1 MVTGVVPCIIHRMIM
16 MTTATDIDTTGHP
29 PQAVFRHGVD
39 AWYPAIYRH
48 IVASTYGSGLDADD
62 LTQDVFLKAW
72 RKIDSFDSRSSMK
85 TWLYAIARTTVL
97 DALRRR
103 KIRSVMSFFSDKGPA
118 FQPDGDAGDTTAEL
132 RHQLR
137 LAIAGL
143 PESYRTVL
151 LCRDVDGLSYAD
163 IAAITGET
171 EGTLR
176 SRHFEARKR
185 LRDTL
190 TRNGITP

>member
-1 MVTGVVPCIIHRMIM
+1 M
-16 MTTATDIDTTGHP
+16 MMMSATTDIDTDAHP

-48 IVASTYGSGLDADD
+48 IAASTYGTGMDADD

-72 RKIDSFDSRSSMK
+72 RKIDTFDGRSSMK

-103 KIRSVMSFFSDKGPA
+103 KIRSVLSFFSEWSASFEPEGDRG
-118 FQPDGDAGDTTAEL
+118 DGTAEL
-132 RHQLR
+132 RHHLR
-137 LAIAGL
+137 LAIAAL
-143 PESYRTVL
+143 PESYRTVI
-151 LCRDVDGLSYAD
+151 LCRDVDGLSYAE
-163 IAAITGET
+163 IAAITGEA

-185 LRDTL
+185 LRDHL

>member
-1 MVTGVVPCIIHRMIM
+1 MVTGVVPSVIHRMMM
-16 MTTATDIDTTGHP
+16 MTTATDIDTTDHP

-48 IVASTYGSGLDADD
+48 IAASTYGSGLDADD

-72 RKIDSFDSRSSMK
+72 RKISTYDGRSSMK
-85 TWLYAIARTTVL
+85 TWLYAIARTTVS

-118 FQPDGDAGDTTAEL
+118 FEPDGDSGDTTAEL

-137 LAIAGL
+137 SAIAGL
-143 PESYRTVL
+143 PEPQQAVL
-151 LCRDVDGLSYAD
+151 LWREVDDLSYAD
-163 IAAITGET
+163 IAAITGES

>member
-1 MVTGVVPCIIHRMIM
+1 M
-16 MTTATDIDTTGHP
+16 MPSTTDIASDEHP

-48 IVASTYGSGLDADD
+48 IAASTYGTGLDADD
-62 LTQDVFLKAW
+62 LTQDVFMKAW
-72 RKIDSFDSRSSMK
+72 RKIGTYDGRSSMK

-103 KIRSVMSFFSDKGPA
+103 KIRSVMSLFTDKGAA
-118 FQPDGDAGDTTAEL
+118 FEPEGGMDDATAEL
-132 RHQLR
+132 RHHLR
-137 LAIAGL
+137 LAIAAL
-143 PESYRTVL
+143 PESYRSVIL
-151 LCRDVDGLSYAD
+151 WREVDGLSYAD
-163 IAAITGET
+163 IAAITGES

-185 LRDTL
+185 LRDQL

>member
-1 MVTGVVPCIIHRMIM
+1 M
-16 MTTATDIDTTGHP
+16 MTMMMTLTTDIDTAAHP
-29 PQAVFRHGVD
+29 PQDIFRHGVD

-48 IVASTYGSGLDADD
+48 IAASTYGSGLDADD
-62 LTQDVFLKAW
+62 LTQDVFMKAW
-72 RKIDSFDSRSSMK
+72 RKIDTYDGRSSMK

-103 KIRSVMSFFSDKGPA
+103 KIRSVMSFFSDKGPS
-118 FQPDGDAGDTTAEL
+118 FDPEGDRGDTTAEL
-132 RHQLR
+132 RHHLR

-143 PESYRTVL
+143 PESYRTVIL
-151 LCRDVDGLSYAD
+151 WREVDELSYAD
-163 IAAITGET
+163 IAAITSES

-185 LRDTL
+185 LRDQL
-190 TRNGITP
+190 TRNGIMP

>member
-1 MVTGVVPCIIHRMIM
+1 M
-16 MTTATDIDTTGHP
+16 MTLPTDIDTDAHP

-48 IVASTYGSGLDADD
+48 IAASTYGTGLDADD
-62 LTQDVFLKAW
+62 LTQDVFMKAW
-72 RKIDSFDSRSSMK
+72 RKIDTFDGRSSMK

-103 KIRSVMSFFSDKGPA
+103 KIRTVMSVFSERGASFEPEGDRG
-118 FQPDGDAGDTTAEL
+118 DGTAEL
-132 RHQLR
+132 RHHLR
-137 LAIAGL
+137 LAIASL
-143 PESYRTVL
+143 PEAYRTVIL
-151 LCRDVDGLSYAD
+151 WRDVDGLSYAE
-163 IAAITGET
+163 IAAIAGES

-185 LRDTL
+185 LRDHL